1 MKKDSQS
8 IIDVFSKIGIFS
20 LGLFVTAFAVYVYSP
35 IVGSHADENSKE
47 TEITLTVNSR
57 LGLRV
62 NTELIDLSG
71 TMGSF
76 VQGDVDVDVATNS
89 QFGYTLAIEDKD
101 DDTNMIHVNS
111 SVSDTV
117 SSEFTGAMSSGSMED
132 NTWGF
137 KFNDNGFYAIPVA
150 GSPVAIKRTTAKS
163 EADYETTTVTFGA
176 KIGYNLPAGDYED
189 DIKFTAYVNG
199 VDGGPEDGTK
209 PGEPGVDPDSDK
221 MQAFD
226 CSTLEASTSRT
237 LIDKRDGNEYTV
249 AKLADGRCWMT
260 QNLRLAGKTISNAD
274 SDTFSTI
281 EIPNNNW
288 SSSTDQ
294 AAKRDNA
301 YTYVIDND
309 SHDVLYN
316 YAAATAGS
324 IKGQSNSTQATE
336 SICPTGWTIPTMAEY
351 ENLLSVAGISMN
363 SAGAATMRAE
373 PYNYTIPGYVMYN
386 SSTLQMSGSQTYYW
400 TATAYDTNYRK
411 ALLMQSNQVH
421 TSAGAMN
428 RYFGLPVRCIA
439 RTNKP
444 YKVKWDLAGG
454 EAPSSVSLPLNIP
467 AGVSIN
473 LSKYKPTRDGYEF
486 TGWTSSDN
494 KTYTGNETS
503 VNLNASGAKT
513 IKLTAGWLKVDIAQN
528 FSCASYSP
536 TETGHIRDTRDGN
549 VYGIA
554 RLEDGRCW
562 MTENLRL
569 QGKTLTSTDTDIPS
583 GTFTLP
589 SSNWLSGVTN
599 TWRDYDLKN
608 ENPYVYDTSNKA
620 YGVLYNGDAAFGKNG
635 ALPSTLDQSIC
646 PKGWTLP
653 TVDEF
658 RNMYSSVHDK
668 FDGDNAL
675 VSSYIMNEPFHAA
688 LSGLIEYRASA
699 PKEVGSQAHYWV
711 SKSDTPSYNIYSIY
725 NQGNQMSPDNAGSNI
740 SGYAIRCIARE

>member
-8 IIDVFSKIGIFS
+8 IVDIFCKIGIFS
-20 LGLFVTAFAVYVYSP
+20 LGLFVAAFAVYIYSP
-35 IVGSHADENSKE
+35 IVGSHADENSKD
-47 TEITLTVNSR
+47 TEISLTVNSR
-57 LGLRV
+57 LGIRV

-71 TMGSF
+71 TMSSF

-117 SSEFTGAMSSGSMED
+117 SSEFTGAMSSSNMED

-176 KIGYNLPAGDYED
+176 KIGYNLTAGDYED

-209 PGEPGVDPDSDK
+209 PGEPGVNPDSDK
-221 MQAFD
+221 MQSFD

-237 LIDKRDGNEYTV
+237 LIDKRDGNTYTV

-274 SDTFSTI
+274 SDTFNTI

-288 SSSTDQ
+288 ASSTNQ
-294 AAKRDNA
+294 ATKRDNA

-324 IKGQSNSTQATE
+324 IIGQSNSTQATE
-336 SICPTGWTIPTMAEY
+336 SICPTGWTLPTIAEY
-351 ENLLSVAGISMN
+351 DNLFSAAGISMN
-363 SAGAATMRAE
+363 SAGAAIMMAE
-373 PYNYTIPGYVMYN
+373 PYNYTIPGSVMFN
-386 SSTLQMSGSQTYYW
+386 SITLQSPNVQTFYW
-400 TATAYDTNYRK
+400 TATASDAYSRK
-411 ALLMQSNQVH
+411 SLMMQSNYVH
-421 TSAGAMN
+421 TGASSLY
-428 RYFGLPVRCIA
+428 RYNGYPVRCIA

-454 EAPSSVSLPLNIP
+454 EAPSGVSLLSNIP

-473 LSKYKPTRDGYEF
+473 LSKFKPTRDGYAF

-503 VNLNASGAKT
+503 VNLNTSSAKT
-513 IKLTAGWLKVDIAQN
+513 IKLTAGWLKVEIAQN
-528 FSCASYSP
+528 FSCASFSA
-536 TETGHIRDTRDGN
+536 TETGHILDTRDGN
-549 VYGIA
+549 VYSIA
-554 RLEDGRCW
+554 RLADGRCW

-583 GTFTLP
+583 GTFSLP
-589 SSNWLSGVTN
+589 SSNWLSGITN
-599 TWRDYDLKN
+599 TYRDYDLKN
-608 ENPYVYDTSNKA
+608 ENPYVYDTGNKA
-620 YGVLYNGDAAFGKNG
+620 YGVLYNGDAAYGKNG
-635 ALPSTLDQSIC
+635 ALPNTLDQSIC

-658 RNMYSSVHDK
+658 RNMYSSVYSK
-668 FDGDNAL
+668 FDGDSASI
-675 VSSYIMNEPFHAA
+675 SSYIMNEPFHAA
-688 LSGLIEYRASA
+688 LSGLIEYKASA
-699 PKEVGSQAHYWV
+699 PKEVGSQAHYRV
-711 SKSDTPSYNIYSIY
+711 SKSDAPYYNIYSIFY
-725 NQGNQMSPDNAGSNI
+725 QGNQMSPNNAGGNI
-740 SGYAIRCIARE
+740 SGFAIRCIARE